1 MRMEETLHGYMAQ
14 TDGSWT
20 QVCIKV
26 NAVIY
31 LRSPFPAYPQDHSSS
46 WFRFRIVM
54 VEAESLGMVETAVTE
69 CNIGSTDQLVEGVF
83 TVGVGFN
90 FGGMVADPWTVSPS
104 VLEEVRSAF
113 MVMDNSFW
121 DEAMEHE
128 LTFSRET
135 EEHFSVTLR
144 PGQRVAVVQLV
155 GTYGPY
161 IVRAPTNVMYSSQ
174 NC

>member
-1 MRMEETLHGYMAQ
+1 M
-14 TDGSWT
+14 
-20 QVCIKV
+20 
-26 NAVIY
+26 
-31 LRSPFPAYPQDHSSS
+31 PAYPQDHSSS

-54 VEAESLGMVETAVTE
+54 EEAESLGMVETTETE
-69 CNIGSTDQLVEGVF
+69 CNLGISDQVVDGVF

-113 MVMDNSFW
+113 TDMDNTFW
-121 DEAMEHE
+121 DVAMEHE

-144 PGQRVAVVQLV
+144 PGQKVSVVQLV

-161 IVRAPTNVMYSSQ
+161 IVRAPTNVMYSTQ

>member
-1 MRMEETLHGYMAQ
+1 MTSCQL
-14 TDGSWT
+14 DLS
-20 QVCIKV
+20 
-26 NAVIY
+26 
-31 LRSPFPAYPQDHSSS
+31 SPSPAYPQDHSSS

-54 VEAESLGMVETAVTE
+54 DEAESLGMVETTVTE
-69 CNIGSTDQLVEGVF
+69 CNTGSTDQLVEGVF

-113 MVMDNSFW
+113 IDMEDSFW

-135 EEHFSVTLR
+135 EENFSVTLR
-144 PGQRVAVVQLV
+144 PGQRVAVEQLV